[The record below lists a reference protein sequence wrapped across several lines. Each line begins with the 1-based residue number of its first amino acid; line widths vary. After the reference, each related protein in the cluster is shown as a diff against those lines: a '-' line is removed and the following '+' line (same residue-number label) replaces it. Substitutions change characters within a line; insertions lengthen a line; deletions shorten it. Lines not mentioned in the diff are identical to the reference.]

1 MSKIVVLDF
10 ETGGLDPAIHALM
23 SVAAIQLGEP
33 ELFPNLPIVRE
44 YYTVIQDLPEKI
56 ITPEARA
63 VNGITDEMI
72 LKNGLP
78 IDPVL
83 DDLQFILDDAIVCC
97 HNAAFDVDWLNHRGF
112 DIQEAIDTMFLSW
125 DHWGRY
131 TKAKL
136 GIVCERAG
144 IPVQDA
150 HNSLGDTRMT
160 VELLRYLA
168 KANPEVLKPKPIQWK
183 WWEKR

>member
-1 MSKIVVLDF
+1 MSIVVLDF

-23 SVAAIQLGEP
+23 SVAAITLNE
-33 ELFPNLPIVRE
+33 NLETEKE
-44 YYTVIQDLPEKI
+44 YYHIIQDWPDRS
-56 ITPEARA
+56 ITAEARA
-63 VNGITDEMI
+63 INGITDEMI
-72 LKNGLP
+72 QKSGVP
-78 IDPVL
+78 IDPIL
-83 DDLQFILDDAIVCC
+83 DDLQFILDAVICC

-125 DHWGRY
+125 DHWGKY

-160 VELLRYLA
+160 VNLLRYLA
-168 KANPEVLKPKPIQWK
+168 KINPEVLKPKPIQWK